1 MKKIEYWGVCGV
13 VIMVGLSAPFI
24 YDGYV
29 EHSGMAAVIR
39 GVDDNKNGISGRDH
53 SQIPAEQREA
63 PPIRGPEE
71 AKRWKEKLESL
82 GMWPEPEVRRI
93 KNDDDLFS
101 HEDPADAKRYA
112 AWLRELRKR
121 AAAQASNNIGTSQ

>member
-13 VIMVGLSAPFI
+13 VIIVGLSAPFI
-24 YDGYV
+24 YNGYV
-29 EHSGMAAVIR
+29 EHSAMSAVIR
-39 GVDDNKNGISGRDH
+39 SIDGANKTGISNEIL
-53 SQIPAEQREA
+53 SEAQINLEV

-71 AKRWKEKLESL
+71 TKRWKEKLESL

-93 KNDDDLFS
+93 KNDGDLFS
-101 HEDPADAKRYA
+101 HDDPADAKRYA

-121 AAAQASNNIGTSQ
+121 AAQASNNIGTSQ